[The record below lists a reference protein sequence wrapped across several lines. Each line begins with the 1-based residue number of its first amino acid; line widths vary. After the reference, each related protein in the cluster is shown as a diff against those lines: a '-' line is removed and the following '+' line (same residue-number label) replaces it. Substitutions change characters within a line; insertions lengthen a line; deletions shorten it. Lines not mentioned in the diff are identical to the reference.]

1 VLRCCLRA
9 LGSGSVVY
17 IAAASRIS
25 RQDAMRGS
33 RSGGFSGALAWYCFD
48 VFFFWTRGREARGPG
63 PGAGAAPTWTCLAA
77 HGAVSEKLTVPRL
90 LGLAVRLCWTPGCMS
105 ACTSLSL
112 ELSIFL
118 RLIYVQYV

>member
-1 VLRCCLRA
+1 MVLRCCLRA

-48 VFFFWTRGREARGPG
+48 VFFFGQGGVRRGARGPG
-63 PGAGAAPTWTCLAA
+63 QGPRRPGPVL
-77 HGAVSEKLTVPRL
+77 PRT
-90 LGLAVRLCWTPGCMS
+90 AQ
-105 ACTSLSL
+105 
-112 ELSIFL
+112 FL
-118 RLIYVQYV
+118 KN